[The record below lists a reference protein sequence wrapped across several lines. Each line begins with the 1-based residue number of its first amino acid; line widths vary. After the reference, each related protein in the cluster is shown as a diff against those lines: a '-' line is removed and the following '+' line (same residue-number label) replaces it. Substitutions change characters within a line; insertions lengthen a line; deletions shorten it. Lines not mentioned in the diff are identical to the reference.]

1 MLTNWYLQR
10 VLQDLNDKASGVFH
24 VPSTA
29 ALIELSQV
37 QAVVF
42 PSTSFFYA
50 GNPELS
56 QFFAFQDQTM
66 DVKQQVLGLAAGLA
80 AEAQGSSFKPIVAA
94 AKSMGLSVR
103 EVEVDQIAPLGLVGK
118 LDRTWYIL
126 GDEACMA
133 QEGIELGMS
142 VQTLARRFQQEG
154 KYSIFLAQKQPKR
167 LLGVFACFYPL
178 HSKVLGVA
186 EMFHKEGVAVELLT
200 TLKSPIA
207 LTVAHQLG
215 ISLLQ
220 SELSAEEKQ
229 LALMGIQN
237 QQPKSAV
244 VMAGTDVQGGIA
256 LQLPSGELAWAQ
268 SLQELPMLIQA
279 GQQGMRRLK
288 QRLFWVTLE

>member
-1 MLTNWYLQR
+1 
-10 VLQDLNDKASGVFH
+10 
-24 VPSTA
+24 
-29 ALIELSQV
+29 
-37 QAVVF
+37 
-42 PSTSFFYA
+42 
-50 GNPELS
+50 
-56 QFFAFQDQTM
+56 
-66 DVKQQVLGLAAGLA
+66 
-80 AEAQGSSFKPIVAA
+80 
-94 AKSMGLSVR
+94 
-103 EVEVDQIAPLGLVGK
+103 
-118 LDRTWYIL
+118 
-126 GDEACMA
+126 
-133 QEGIELGMS
+133 
-142 VQTLARRFQQEG
+142 
-154 KYSIFLAQKQPKR
+154 
-167 LLGVFACFYPL
+167 
-178 HSKVLGVA
+178 
-186 EMFHKEGVAVELLT
+186 MFHKEGVAVELLT